1 MQLESNNFLIRKR
14 RNGLFSQKMQLLESD
29 YSNKFSDS
37 AFFESFLWLFLVKA
51 LTLRVQPPSFLTLPE
66 LENGKPDWAEIFTID
81 RARKIRPH
89 IFERFFFSDPFT
101 PFFGKNVSH
110 RDKDFGMKNWSDWA
124 EIFTRA
130 DHDPSPELFFFCF
143 EKSLLLPVLSRKYGK
158 VS

>member
-66 LENGKPDWAEIFTID
+66 LENGKSDWAEIFTID
-81 RARKIRPH
+81 RARKIRGH
-89 IFERFFFSDPFT
+89 VFERFFFLWPLPSFFWQKRFSSGHGLWYEELVRLGWNFYQRWPWPFLRT
-101 PFFGKNVSH
+101 
-110 RDKDFGMKNWSDWA
+110 
-124 EIFTRA
+124 
-130 DHDPSPELFFFCF
+130 LFFCF
-143 EKSLLLPVLSRKYGK
+143 QFAPPLQRL
-158 VS
+158 